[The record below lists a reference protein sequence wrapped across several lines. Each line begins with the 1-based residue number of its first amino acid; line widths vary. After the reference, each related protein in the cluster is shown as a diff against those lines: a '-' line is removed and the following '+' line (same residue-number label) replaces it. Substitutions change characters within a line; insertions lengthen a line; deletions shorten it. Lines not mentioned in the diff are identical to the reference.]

1 MTRHDGRRRRPAV
14 TRHKVYDAVVAGGGP
29 AGAVAAL
36 VLARAG
42 RHVAILDDEPA
53 AAAGA
58 HKIGESLPSAAALLL
73 RDLNLWPDG
82 TAAPHIRS
90 TGMYVSWG
98 SPALHERGP
107 VQDPYGAGWQ
117 LDRLRFDAFL
127 REAAYAAGAEPFRG
141 RAVAAVDD
149 GPGLRLHVRQEHATR
164 ELRCAW
170 AVDATG
176 RHSALARHRAVR
188 RRQDRLVAAHVLVQ
202 RQNLSSVGEPDRE
215 ARTVVEAE
223 PDGWWYTTLT
233 PAGRIVAHLTDPDL
247 ADPRLRTPGWFL
259 QAALHTR
266 HIGARLT
273 AWDVTRPP
281 TPRWSAAHGVRLVP
295 YGGRGW
301 IAAGDAALAF
311 DPLSSQG
318 ILTALHSGARA
329 GLAVALCLAGAPPRP
344 VLASYTDF
352 LDGVAAAYVRHHAEA
367 YAAETRW
374 SERPFWQRRGVVH
387 QVVAGMQPHT

>member
-1 MTRHDGRRRRPAV
+1 MTRREA
-14 TRHKVYDAVVAGGGP
+14 YDAVVAGAGP

-42 RHVAILDDEPA
+42 RRVAIVDEPLVP
-53 AAAGA
+53 AAGA
-58 HKIGESLPSAAALLL
+58 HKVGESLPSAATPLL
-73 RDLNLWPDG
+73 RDLGLWPEAV
-82 TAAPHIRS
+82 AAPHLRS
-90 TGMYVSWG
+90 TGTYLSWG

-127 REAAYAAGAEPFRG
+127 RETAHAAGAEPLRG
-141 RAVAAVDD
+141 RVLDAVDE
-149 GPGLRLHVRQEHATR
+149 GAGLRLLVRSEGGTR

-170 AVDATG
+170 VVDATG
-176 RHSALARHRAVR
+176 RRAAVARRRAVR
-188 RRQDRLVAAHVLVQ
+188 RRQDRLVAAHVLVP
-202 RQNLSSVGEPDRE
+202 RHGVGAGGQSDRE
-215 ARTVVEAE
+215 ARTVVEAV
-223 PDGWWYTTLT
+223 PGGWWYTTLT

-247 ADPRLRTPGWFL
+247 ADPRLRTPEGFL
-259 QAALHTR
+259 DAALGTR
-266 HIGARLT
+266 YIGARLPAADLT
-273 AWDVTRPP
+273 GAPA
-281 TPRWSAAHGVRLVP
+281 PRWSAAHGMRLAP
-295 YGGRGW
+295 YGGPGW

-344 VLASYTDF
+344 VLAAYTDF
-352 LDGVAAAYVRHHAEA
+352 LDGVSAAYARHHAQA

-374 SERPFWQRRGVVH
+374 PHLPFWQRRG
-387 QVVAGMQPHT
+387 ARQPHPAGHRLTPEGRLAGLR

>member
-1 MTRHDGRRRRPAV
+1 V
-14 TRHKVYDAVVAGGGP
+14 TRHEVYDAVVAGAGP

-42 RHVAILDDEPA
+42 RRVALVDDPPA
-53 AAAGA
+53 PGAGA
-58 HKIGESLPSAAALLL
+58 HKVGESLPSAAAPLL
-73 RDLNLWPDG
+73 RDLNLWPEG
-82 TAAPHIRS
+82 TAVPHLRS

-127 REAAYAAGAEPFRG
+127 REAAHAAGAVPLHG
-141 RAVAAVDD
+141 RAVDAVDD
-149 GPGLRLHVRQEHATR
+149 GPGLRLLVRQEDGTR
-164 ELRCAW
+164 ELRCSW

-176 RHSALARHRAVR
+176 RRAALARRRAVR
-188 RRQDRLVAAHVLVQ
+188 RCQDRLVAAHVLMT
-202 RQNLSSVGEPDRE
+202 RHHASTAGESDRE
-215 ARTVVEAE
+215 ARTLVEAV

-233 PAGRIVAHLTDPDL
+233 PVGRIVAHLTDPDL
-247 ADPRLRTPGWFL
+247 ADPRLRTPDGFL
-259 QAALHTR
+259 RAALRTR
-266 HIGARLT
+266 YIGARLT
-273 AWDVTRPP
+273 ARDLADPP
-281 TPRWSAAHGVRLVP
+281 APRWSAAHGLRRTP

-318 ILTALHSGARA
+318 ILTALHGGARA
-329 GLAVALCLAGAPPRP
+329 GLATALCLAGAPPRP

-352 LDGVAAAYVRHHAEA
+352 LDGVAAAYVRHRAEA

-374 SERPFWQRRGVVH
+374 PELPFWQRRGAVGH
-387 QVVAGMQPHT
+387 RAGQGPRD

>member
-1 MTRHDGRRRRPAV
+1 M
-14 TRHKVYDAVVAGGGP
+14 YDAVVAGAGP

-42 RHVAILDDEPA
+42 RRVALVDDPPEPA
-53 AAAGA
+53 PGA
-58 HKIGESLPSAAALLL
+58 HKVGESLPSAAALLL
-73 RDLNLWPDG
+73 RDLALWPAA
-82 TAAPHIRS
+82 TAAPHLRS

-127 REAAYAAGAEPFRG
+127 RDAAHAAGAEPLPG
-141 RAVAAVDD
+141 RAVDLVDD
-149 GPGLRLHVRQEHATR
+149 GPGLRLLVRRGRGIR
-164 ELRCAW
+164 EVRCSW

-176 RHSALARHRAVR
+176 RHAALTRGRAVR
-188 RRQDRLVAAHVLVQ
+188 RRQDRLVATHALMHRHERLPE
-202 RQNLSSVGEPDRE
+202 GESDRE
-215 ARTVVEAE
+215 ARTVVEAV
-223 PDGWWYTTLT
+223 PGGWWYTTLT
-233 PAGRIVAHLTDPDL
+233 PVGRIVAHLTDPDL
-247 ADPRLRTPGWFL
+247 ADPRLRTPDGFL
-259 QAALHTR
+259 RAALRTR

-273 AWDVTRPP
+273 AGDRADPP
-281 TPRWSAAHGVRLVP
+281 VPRWSAAHGLRLTP

-301 IAAGDAALAF
+301 IAAGDAALAL

-329 GLAVALCLAGAPPRP
+329 GLAAALCLAGAPHGP

-352 LDGVAAAYVRHHAEA
+352 LDGVAAAYAHHHTLA

-374 SERPFWQRRGVVH
+374 PELPFWQRRGADHGPDHRPVRRRAAQEPRH
-387 QVVAGMQPHT
+387 

>member
-1 MTRHDGRRRRPAV
+1 M

-42 RHVAILDDEPA
+42 RRVAIVDDPPA
-53 AAAGA
+53 PSVGA
-58 HKIGESLPSAAALLL
+58 HKVGESLPSAAAPLL

-82 TAAPHIRS
+82 IAAPHLRS

-127 REAAYAAGAEPFRG
+127 REAAHAAGAELLRG
-141 RAVAAVDD
+141 RALDAVDD
-149 GPGLRLHVRQEHATR
+149 GPGLRLLVRQEHGVR

-176 RHSALARHRAVR
+176 RRAALARRRAVR
-188 RRQDRLVAAHVLVQ
+188 RRQDRLVAAHVLMP
-202 RQNLSSVGEPDRE
+202 RQNPSTDGQPDRE
-215 ARTVVEAE
+215 VRTVVEAV
-223 PDGWWYTTLT
+223 PGGWWYTTLT
-233 PAGRIVAHLTDPDL
+233 PVGRIVAHLTDPDI
-247 ADPRLRTPGWFL
+247 ADPRLRTPDGFL
-259 QAALHTR
+259 RAALHTR
-266 HIGARLT
+266 YIGARLT
-273 AWDVTRPP
+273 AGDLTGPP
-281 TPRWSAAHGVRLVP
+281 VPRWSAAHGLRLEP
-295 YGGRGW
+295 YGGPGW
-301 IAAGDAALAF
+301 IAAGDTALAF

-329 GLAVALCLAGAPPRP
+329 GLAAALCLAGAPPRP
-344 VLASYTDF
+344 VLTAYTDF

-374 SERPFWQRRGVVH
+374 PELPFWQRRGAVR
-387 QVVAGMQPHT
+387 QRAGQGPRN

>member
-1 MTRHDGRRRRPAV
+1 MTRHE
-14 TRHKVYDAVVAGGGP
+14 VYEAVVAGGGP

-42 RHVAILDDEPA
+42 RRVAILDDPPA
-53 AAAGA
+53 PAAGA

-73 RDLNLWPDG
+73 RDLNLRLDH
-82 TAAPHIRS
+82 TAAPHLRS

-127 REAAYAAGAEPFRG
+127 REAAYAAGAEPLHG
-141 RAVAAVDD
+141 RAVSAVDD
-149 GPGLRLHVRQEHATR
+149 GPGLRLLVRQEAATR

-176 RHSALARHRAVR
+176 RRSALARHRAVR
-188 RRQDRLVAAHVLVQ
+188 RRQDRLVAAHVLMEHQ
-202 RQNLSSVGEPDRE
+202 EPTVVEESDRE
-215 ARTVVEAE
+215 ARTIVEAE

-247 ADPRLRTPGWFL
+247 TDPRLRTPDGFL

-273 AWDVTRPP
+273 AWDVSRPP
-281 TPRWSAAHGVRLVP
+281 TPCWSAAHGVRLEP

-318 ILTALHSGARA
+318 MLTALHSGARA
-329 GLAVALCLAGAPPRP
+329 GLAVALCLAGAPLRP

-374 SERPFWQRRGVVH
+374 SERRFWQRRSASR
-387 QVVAGMQPHT
+387 QRAPLRSPD

>member
-1 MTRHDGRRRRPAV
+1 MTRHGA
-14 TRHKVYDAVVAGGGP
+14 YDAVVAGGGP

-42 RHVAILDDEPA
+42 RRVAIVDDPPVPGA
-53 AAAGA
+53 CA
-58 HKIGESLPSAAALLL
+58 HKVGESLPSAAAPLL
-73 RDLNLWPDG
+73 RDLDLWPG
-82 TAAPHIRS
+82 STAAPHLRS

-98 SPALHERGP
+98 SPELRERGP

-127 REAAYAAGAEPFRG
+127 RDAAHVAGAEPLRG
-141 RAVAAVDD
+141 RVTDAVDD
-149 GPGLRLHVRQEHATR
+149 GPGLRLHVRHEHGTR

-176 RHSALARHRAVR
+176 RRAALARGRAVR
-188 RRQDRLVAAHVLVQ
+188 RRQDRLVAAHLLMA
-202 RQNLSSVGEPDRE
+202 RRNGSAGHEPDRE
-215 ARTVVEAE
+215 ARTVVEAV
-223 PDGWWYTTLT
+223 PGGWWYTTLT

-247 ADPRLRTPGWFL
+247 ADPRLRTPDGFL
-259 QAALHTR
+259 DAALRTR
-266 HIGARLT
+266 YVGARLT
-273 AWDVTRPP
+273 AGDLVRPSAP
-281 TPRWSAAHGVRLVP
+281 CWSTAHGLRLTP

-329 GLAVALCLAGAPPRP
+329 GIAVALCLAGAPPRP

-352 LDGVAAAYVRHHAEA
+352 LDGVAVAYVRHHAEA
-367 YAAETRW
+367 YATETRW
-374 SERPFWQRRGVVH
+374 PALPFWQRRGAVRPRDS
-387 QVVAGMQPHT
+387 QEARE